1 MGIDYFVW
9 SHVWLYI
16 DIKYFRIMI
25 AQGHHMIK
33 VNKSL
38 KIIVN
43 FTIQDIMLYN
53 KVYYIT

>member
-9 SHVWLYI
+9 THVGLSI

-43 FTIQDIMLYN
+43 LKFSC
-53 KVYYIT
+53 